1 MRRKTPVERR
11 CSSKTPALGGSGP
24 ARQLMSPTQHN
35 RHNVLLERTTSR
47 RALNKA
53 WLNVKSRV
61 SHSKDTEARAAAAS
75 FSEDVDR
82 SIAALQRQLR
92 SGGFIFE
99 PQRGMLKRK
108 RANPGEPR
116 KEPRPIVVAPVLS
129 RIVQRAILD
138 TCQCEEKKIVCRLGA
153 LPTVIATPTSVG
165 GLPGR
170 GVREAISL
178 ISQEIAGGARWFVR
192 SDIKRFFQ
200 TIPKQQIKGFL
211 LKNIAE
217 GLFVDLFMR
226 ALHTELANE
235 SEVRDLIHLFQS
247 ARSAFH
253 RVLHYRPYAQ
263 TSFWPNLT
271 SPSMNEVSGQFVT
284 STISSYL
291 GEIANRSQRLG
302 GTRKRF

>member
-1 MRRKTPVERR
+1 M
-11 CSSKTPALGGSGP
+11 
-24 ARQLMSPTQHN
+24 MSPTQHN

-138 TCQCEEKKIVCRLGA
+138 TCQCEEKKIVRRLGA

-235 SEVRDLIHLFQS
+235 SEVSDLIHLFPIGQIGVPVT
-247 ARSAFH
+247 RSK
-253 RVLHYRPYAQ
+253 
-263 TSFWPNLT
+263 T
-271 SPSMNEVSGQFVT
+271 
-284 STISSYL
+284 
-291 GEIANRSQRLG
+291 
-302 GTRKRF
+302 